1 MKTSFIIGWACL
13 FIAGTIGELFI
24 TGGTGFGSDTMSLIR
39 SVTRDVNIVNI
50 TSLYAI
56 PVIGQVASFFVMVGE
71 YLALIISM
79 LFLWFPNIWAGN
91 WIWVYYFLCVPV
103 TIGFIFSIIVIVRG
117 GSNS

>member
-13 FIAGTIGELFI
+13 FIVGNIAEMFI
-24 TGGTGFGSDTMSLIR
+24 TMQTGFGSDTMSLIR

-91 WIWVYYFLCVPV
+91 WVWVYLFLCVPV